1 MSALCN
7 IGQEP
12 LNLIIVLRQRPN
24 ILFIDNKV
32 LCVFIH
38 VLSDRLSFIQKQRAT
53 QVYSS
58 RCSLFAVENLLKQ
71 TELYRYQLA
80 DKIVNL

>member
-1 MSALCN
+1 MNALCN

-12 LNLIIVLRQRPN
+12 SNLISVLRQRPDN
-24 ILFIDNKV
+24 LFIDNKV
-32 LCVFIH
+32 LCVCIH
-38 VLSDRLSFIQKQRAT
+38 VLSDKLSFIQKQRAT
-53 QVYSS
+53 QLYSS
-58 RCSLFAVENLLKQ
+58 RCSLFAVENVLKQ